1 MRAINAIFIILI
13 VFVAGLF
20 VGLTAS
26 QRSNIGGQAGTTVL
40 LKTTETLTTRMV
52 VTTTITTTQTAGAN
66 TVTTTITKLYTT
78 TVVSSDAST
87 GVVQAVCFSRVE
99 QCDNLLINLISQA
112 KKSVYVAI
120 YSFTRD
126 SLAKALIDAKN
137 RGVEVKVVI
146 EEENAYGQG
155 SDYQILRDAGVDVRL
170 DGNPALMHH
179 KFMIVDGEI
188 MVTGSYNWSTA
199 AEDRNDENFVVIRD
213 KAVVDRFTQEFN
225 RLLSTARP

>member
-1 MRAINAIFIILI
+1 MFIILI
-13 VFVAGLF
+13 IFVAGLF
-20 VGLTAS
+20 AGLTAS
-26 QRSNIGGQAGTTVL
+26 QRSNIGGQVGTTVI

-52 VTTTITTTQTAGAN
+52 VTTTFTTTQTAGAN
-66 TVTTTITKLYTT
+66 TVTTT
-78 TVVSSDAST
+78 TVVSSDAGT
-87 GVVQAVCFSRVE
+87 GVIQAVCFSRVE
-99 QCDNLLINLISQA
+99 QCDSLLINLISQA
-112 KKSVYVAI
+112 KKSIYVAI

-126 SLAKALIDAKN
+126 SLARALIDAKN

-155 SDYQILRDAGVDVRL
+155 SDYQMLKDAGIDIRL

-179 KFMIVDGEI
+179 KFMIVDGELV
-188 MVTGSYNWSTA
+188 VTGSYNWSTA

-225 RLLSTARP
+225 RLLSIARP

>member
-40 LKTTETLTTRMV
+40 LK
-52 VTTTITTTQTAGAN
+52 TTITTTQTAGAN

-213 KAVVDRFTQEFN
+213 EEVVDRFTQEFN

>member
-1 MRAINAIFIILI
+1 MFIILM

-52 VTTTITTTQTAGAN
+52 VTTTTITQTAGAN

-78 TVVSSDAST
+78 TIVSSDAST
-87 GVVQAVCFSRVE
+87 GVIQAVCFSRVE
-99 QCDNLLINLISQA
+99 QCDSLLINLISQA

-126 SLAKALIDAKN
+126 GLARALIDAKN

-146 EEENAYGQG
+146 EEDNAYGQG
-155 SDYQILRDAGVDVRL
+155 SDYQMLKDAGVDVRL
-170 DGNPALMHH
+170 DGNPATMHH
-179 KFMIVDGEI
+179 KFMIVDGELV
-188 MVTGSYNWSTA
+188 VTGSYNWSTA

-225 RLLSTARP
+225 RLLSIARP

>member
-126 SLAKALIDAKN
+126 GLARALIDAKN

-155 SDYQILRDAGVDVRL
+155 SDYQMLKDAGVDVRL
-170 DGNPALMHH
+170 DGNPAQCT
-179 KFMIVDGEI
+179 IN
-188 MVTGSYNWSTA
+188 S
-199 AEDRNDENFVVIRD
+199 
-213 KAVVDRFTQEFN
+213 
-225 RLLSTARP
+225 

>member
-1 MRAINAIFIILI
+1 MRAINAMIIILM

-26 QRSNIGGQAGTTVL
+26 QRSNIGGQVGTTVL

-52 VTTTITTTQTAGAN
+52 VTTAITTTHAAGAN

-78 TVVSSDAST
+78 TVVSSDAGT
-87 GVVQAVCFSRVE
+87 GVIQVCFSRVE
-99 QCDNLLINLISQA
+99 QCDSLLINLISQA
-112 KKSVYVAI
+112 KKSIYVAI

-126 SLAKALIDAKN
+126 GLARALIDAKN

-146 EEENAYGQG
+146 EKDNAYGQG
-155 SDYQILRDAGVDVRL
+155 SDYQMLKDAGVDVRL
-170 DGNPALMHH
+170 DGNPASMHH
-179 KFMIVDGEI
+179 KFMIVDGELV
-188 MVTGSYNWSTA
+188 VTGSYNWSTA

-213 KAVVDRFTQEFN
+213 KEVVDRFTQEFN
-225 RLLSTARP
+225 RLLSIARP

>member
-1 MRAINAIFIILI
+1 MRAINAMFIILI

-26 QRSNIGGQAGTTVL
+26 QSSNIGGQVGTTVL
-40 LKTTETLTTRMV
+40 LRTTETLTTGMA

-87 GVVQAVCFSRVE
+87 GVIQACFSRVE
-99 QCDNLLINLISQA
+99 QCDSLLINLISQA

-126 SLAKALIDAKN
+126 GLARALIDAKN

-146 EEENAYGQG
+146 EEDNAYGQG
-155 SDYQILRDAGVDVRL
+155 SDYQMLKDAGVDVRL

-179 KFMIVDGEI
+179 KFMIVDGEL

-213 KAVVDRFTQEFN
+213 KEVVDRFTQEFN